1 MYWCYRIFA
10 IQIRCTQTYSFGLAT
25 APNVSN
31 MRSESSL
38 HGDAALVRA
47 GIVIV
52 RGQSSRKGLEASVSF
67 GRARTFTFTKP
78 FLNCQSLENLSTHCH
93 HWVLHDLQGEWAL
106 ETARYGCNRRSNLDI
121 SKQSHLI
128 VPSSRAA
135 SQCVVW
141 HTETKILCKAL
152 T

>member
-31 MRSESSL
+31 MRSASSL

-78 FLNCQSLENLSTHCH
+78 FLNCQSL
-93 HWVLHDLQGEWAL
+93 QEWAL

-135 SQCVVW
+135 SQCVVC
-141 HTETKILCKAL
+141 HTATKILCKAL